1 MSSDSM
7 PDFYFYIIDLFRHT
21 YTGMIVYNFFELAIL
36 VAPYFVVSVFI
47 NVLLQRYFAS
57 KRFFPF
63 SKNETLAIF
72 IAAFIGLLSPLPTYI
87 AVPLGIS
94 LLAAGLPFSAVAAFM
109 VSSPLM
115 NPGIFYLTWVQLGA
129 DIALARVVSAF
140 VLSLGAGFLTRFF
153 MRKSSLPSFAAPEP
167 KEARPL
173 WIEFGKSLIF
183 LGRYFAIAIFL
194 GAAVKA
200 LVPAEA
206 ISRILGARASMSL
219 IVAVAMG
226 VPFYSCGGAAIPL
239 VRVLSEMGMSK
250 GAVLAFFIAGPST
263 KLETMYVY
271 KSLLGFKIFISYFIF
286 MIAGAFLCGFVLA
299 RL

>member
-1 MSSDSM
+1 MTDL
-7 PDFYFYIIDLFRHT
+7 YFRIIDLFRGT
-21 YTGMIVYNFFELAIL
+21 YTGMIVYNFFALAAL
-36 VAPYFVVSVFI
+36 AAPYFVVSVFI
-47 NVLLQRYFAS
+47 NALLQRYFIG
-57 KRFFPF
+57 KRLFPF
-63 SKNETLAIF
+63 SKNETVAIF
-72 IAAFIGLLSPLPTYI
+72 IAALIGLLSPLPTYI

-94 LLAAGLPFSAVAAFM
+94 LLATGLPFSAVAAFM

-115 NPGIFYLTWVQLGA
+115 NPGIFYLTWAQLGA
-129 DIALARVVSAF
+129 DIALARVISAF
-140 VLSLGAGFLTRFF
+140 VLSLGAGFLARFF
-153 MRKSSLPSFAAPEP
+153 MRKSLLPSFAAPEP

-173 WIEFGKSLIF
+173 WNEFKKSLFF
-183 LGRYFAIAIFL
+183 LGRYFVMALLL

-200 LVPAEA
+200 LVPAEV

-239 VRVLSEMGMSK
+239 VQVLSEMGMNK

-271 KSLLGFKIFISYFIF
+271 KYILGFKIFILYFVF
-286 MIAGAFLCGFVLA
+286 MIAGAFLGGFLLL